1 MYLNLD
7 VSISDKEDFFVKTH
21 CRMNYTLPTAKH
33 LSVIRL
39 VTKIITYCIPRSL
52 REKGF
57 IKGKLN
63 SG

>member
-33 LSVIRL
+33 FSVIL